1 MDRLPRSALARSVDV
16 HALRHQHGLPAPSD
30 PHWNLETL
38 GIVPE
43 AQGRGLGTRLL
54 VPGLAAP
61 TGTRCSPG

>member
-1 MDRLPRSALARSVDV
+1 MDRLPRSALARSFDV

-54 VPGLAAP
+54 VPGLARAD
-61 TGTRCSPG
+61 RDALLS